1 MFPNVRAE
9 MARLNYNIATL
20 ANKADMKYSTLQTKL
35 KGERPFT
42 IEEAI
47 RIKNALKADMYIEE
61 LFAKED

>member
-20 ANKADMKYSTLQTKL
+20 AQKADMKYSTLQTKL
-35 KGERPFT
+35 KGERSFT

-47 RIKNALKADMYIEE
+47 RVKVALKTDMVIEE
-61 LFAKED
+61 LFSKED